1 MQAKKY
7 FKMIILFTVSFLI
20 LIVGSVLIIDP
31 YFHYHK
37 PLKSLSYRLGDQRY
51 INDGIG
57 RYFEYDSII
66 TGTSMTEN
74 FKSSLF
80 DKLFNSN
87 SIKIPFEGGSYKEI
101 NDNLERTLKRKKDI
115 RYILRGLDYNQIIQD
130 SEYMKYD
137 NLPTYL
143 YDDNILNDYK
153 YLFNKVVIIKGLGG
167 VITYTLLG
175 KNTTTFDEYSN
186 WNNIVKNGK
195 KNVLRN
201 YKRNKKENIHRR
213 KIKEKLKKKDIEIIN
228 ENIEKNVISLVKKY
242 PKTKFIYFIT
252 PYSIVYWDQLKQE
265 GKIEKQIM
273 AEKYMIEKI
282 LEYPNVELYSFFNNY
297 EMVCNLDN
305 YRDPGHYMG
314 KINDQILYWISK
326 KEYQLTKENYKEYIR
341 KNLEFY
347 KNYNYDSIFE

>member
-1 MQAKKY
+1 MKEKKY
-7 FKMIILFTVSFLI
+7 FKILIFLI
-20 LIVGSVLIIDP
+20 TLFLIIIGGAVAIIDP

-37 PLKSLSYRLGDQRY
+37 PLKFLSYRFGNSRY

-80 DKLFNSN
+80 DKLFSSN
-87 SIKIPFEGGSYKEI
+87 SIKAPFSGGSYKEI
-101 NDNLERTLKRKKDI
+101 NDNLERTLKRKDNIK
-115 RYILRGLDYNQIIQD
+115 YILRGLDYNQIIQD
-130 SEYMKYD
+130 SEYMKYN
-137 NLPTYL
+137 NLPIYL
-143 YDDNILNDYK
+143 YDNNPLNDYK
-153 YLFNKVVIIKGLGG
+153 YLFNKEVIIKGLGG
-167 VITYTLLG
+167 VSAYTLLG

-186 WNNIVKNGK
+186 WNNKYQAGK
-195 KNVLRN
+195 ENVLRN
-201 YKRNKKENIHRR
+201 YKRNKRENI
-213 KIKEKLKKKDIEIIN
+213 KEEKLEKKDREIIDKN
-228 ENIEKNVISLVKKY
+228 VEKNVISLVKKY
-242 PKTKFIYFIT
+242 PNTKFIYFIT

-282 LEYPNVELYSFFNNY
+282 LEYPNIELYSFFNNY
-297 EMVCNLDN
+297 EMICDLDN
-305 YRDPGHYMG
+305 YKDPGHYMG
-314 KINDQILYWISK
+314 KINDKILYWIYK
-326 KEYQLTKENYKEYIR
+326 KEYQLTKENYEEYIR

>member
-7 FKMIILFTVSFLI
+7 FKMIILFTICFFI
-20 LIVGSVLIIDP
+20 LIGGTVVIIDP

-37 PLKSLSYRLGDQRY
+37 SLKFLSYHLGNQRY

-57 RYFEYDSII
+57 RYFEYNSII
-66 TGTSMTEN
+66 TGTSMIEN

-87 SIKIPFEGGSYKEI
+87 SIKVPFSGGSYKEL

-115 RYILRGLDYNQIIQD
+115 KYVLRGLDYNQIIQD

-137 NLPTYL
+137 NLPIYL
-143 YDDNILNDYK
+143 YDNNPLNDYK
-153 YLFNKVVIIKGLGG
+153 YLFNKEVIIKGIGG
-167 VITYTLLG
+167 VVVYTLLE
-175 KNTTTFDEYSN
+175 KNTTTFDEYSK
-186 WNNIVKNGK
+186 WNNKYQVGK
-195 KNVLRN
+195 ENVLRN
-201 YKRNKKENIHRR
+201 YKRNEKENI
-213 KIKEKLKKKDIEIIN
+213 KEEKLEKKDIEIIDK
-228 ENIEKNVISLVKKY
+228 NIEKNVISLIKKY
-242 PKTKFIYFIT
+242 PNTKFIYFIT

-282 LEYPNVELYSFFNNY
+282 LKYPNVELYSFFNNY
-297 EMVCNLDN
+297 EMICDLDN
-305 YRDPGHYMG
+305 YKDPGHYMG

-326 KEYQLTKENYKEYIR
+326 KEHQLTKENYEEYIR
-341 KNLEFY
+341 KNLEFF
-347 KNYNYDSIFE
+347 KNYDYDSIFEQ

>member
-1 MQAKKY
+1 MQGKKY
-7 FKMIILFTVSFLI
+7 FKIIILFIISFLI
-20 LIVGSVLIIDP
+20 LIAGSVLMIDP

-37 PLKSLSYRLGDQRY
+37 PLKFLSYCLNNQEQRY

-74 FKSSLF
+74 FKSTLF

-87 SIKIPFEGGSYKEI
+87 SIKVPFSGGSYKEI
-101 NDNLERTLKRKKDI
+101 NDNLKRTLKRKKGI
-115 RYILRGLDYNQIIQD
+115 KYVLRGLDYELIIQNSD
-130 SEYMKYD
+130 KINYN

-143 YDDNILNDYK
+143 YDNNSLNDYK
-153 YLFNKVVIIKGLGG
+153 YLFNKVVVIKGLGG
-167 VITYTLLG
+167 VLTYTLLG

-186 WNNIVKNGK
+186 WNNRAISGK
-195 KNVLRN
+195 ENILIN
-201 YKRNKKENIHRR
+201 YKRNKKENI
-213 KIKEKLKKKDIEIIN
+213 KEEKLKKKDIDIIN
-228 ENIEKNVISLVKKY
+228 ENIEKNVISSVKKY
-242 PKTKFIYFIT
+242 PNTKFIYFIT

-282 LEYPNVELYSFFNNY
+282 LEYSNVELYSFFNNY
-297 EMVCNLDN
+297 EMICDLDN
-305 YRDPGHYMG
+305 YKDPGHYMG
-314 KINDQILYWISK
+314 KINDKILYWISK
-326 KEYQLTKENYKEYIR
+326 KEYQLTKENYEEYIR

>member
-20 LIVGSVLIIDP
+20 LIGGSVLLIDP

-37 PLKSLSYRLGDQRY
+37 PLKSLSYHLENQRY
-51 INDGIG
+51 INDGVG
-57 RYFEYDSII
+57 RYFIYNSII

-87 SIKIPFEGGSYKEI
+87 SIKVPFSGGSYKEI
-101 NDNLERTLKRKKDI
+101 NNNLERTLKRKKDI
-115 RYILRGLDYNQIIQD
+115 RYILRGLDYKQIIQN
-130 SEYMKYD
+130 SEYMRYND
-137 NLPTYL
+137 FPTYL

-153 YLFNKVVIIKGLGG
+153 YLFNKEVIIKEIGRVL
-167 VITYTLLG
+167 VYTLFR
-175 KNTTTFDEYSN
+175 KNTTTFDEYSS
-186 WNNIVKNGK
+186 WNNKFESGK
-195 KNVLRN
+195 ENVLRN
-201 YKRNKKENIHRR
+201 YKRNKRENI
-213 KIKEKLKKKDIEIIN
+213 KEEKLERKDIEIIDK
-228 ENIEKNVISLVKKY
+228 NIEKNVISLIKKY
-242 PKTKFIYFIT
+242 PNTKFIYFIT

-282 LEYPNVELYSFFNNY
+282 LEYSNVELYSFFNNY
-297 EMVCNLDN
+297 EMICDLDN
-305 YRDPGHYMG
+305 YKDPGHYMG

-326 KEYQLTKENYKEYIR
+326 KEYQLTKENYEEYIR

-347 KNYNYDSIFE
+347 KNYNYNSIFE

>member
-20 LIVGSVLIIDP
+20 LIAGSILLIDP
-31 YFHYHK
+31 YFHYHE
-37 PLKSLSYRLGDQRY
+37 PLNTLSYYLNEREQRY

-57 RYFEYDSII
+57 RYFKYDSII

-74 FKSSLF
+74 FKNTLF
-80 DKLFNSN
+80 EKLFNCN
-87 SIKIPFEGGSYKEI
+87 SIKVPFSGGSYKEV
-101 NDNLERTLKRKKDI
+101 NNNLERTLKRKKDI

-130 SEYMKYD
+130 SGYMKYD
-137 NLPTYL
+137 NLPIYL
-143 YDDNILNDYK
+143 YDNNPLNDYK
-153 YLFNKVVIIKGLGG
+153 YLFNKVVVIKGLGG

-175 KNTTTFDEYSN
+175 KNTITFDEYSN
-186 WNNIVKNGK
+186 WNNIVRNGK
-195 KNVLRN
+195 KNVLRG
-201 YKRNKKENIHRR
+201 YKRNKKENI
-213 KIKEKLKKKDIEIIN
+213 IEEKLKKKDIEIIN

-242 PKTKFIYFIT
+242 PNTKFIYFIT

-273 AEKYMIEKI
+273 AEKYMIEK
-282 LEYPNVELYSFFNNY
+282 LLKYPNIELYSFFNNY
-297 EMVCNLDN
+297 EMICNLDN

-314 KINDQILYWISK
+314 NVSDKILYWIFK
-326 KEYQLTKENYKEYIR
+326 KEYQLTKENYEEYIR

>member
-7 FKMIILFTVSFLI
+7 FKVIILLTVSFLI
-20 LIVGSVLIIDP
+20 LIAGSVLLIDP

-37 PLKSLSYRLGDQRY
+37 PLKFLSYYLGEQRY

-66 TGTSMTEN
+66 TGTSMVEN

-80 DKLFNSN
+80 DNLFNSN
-87 SIKIPFEGGSYKEI
+87 SIKIPFFGGSYKEI

-115 RYILRGLDYNQIIQD
+115 KYVLRGLDYNQIIQND
-130 SEYMKYD
+130 ERVNYI
-137 NLPTYL
+137 LPTYL
-143 YDDNILNDYK
+143 YDEDPLNDYK
-153 YLFNKVVIIKGLGG
+153 YLFNKVVVIKGLGG

-175 KNTTTFDEYSN
+175 KNTTTFDEYSS
-186 WNNIVKNGK
+186 WNNRAISGK
-195 KNVLRN
+195 ENILIN
-201 YKRNKKENIHRR
+201 YKRNKRENI
-213 KIKEKLKKKDIEIIN
+213 KEEKLEKKDIEIIDK
-228 ENIEKNVISLVKKY
+228 NIEKNVISLIKKY
-242 PKTKFIYFIT
+242 PNTKFIYFIT

-282 LEYPNVELYSFFNNY
+282 LEYSNVELYSFFNNY
-297 EMVCNLDN
+297 EMICDLDN
-305 YRDPGHYMG
+305 YKDPGHYMG
-314 KINDQILYWISK
+314 KINDKNLYWISQK
-326 KEYQLTKENYKEYIR
+326 KYQLTKENYEEYIR

>member
-20 LIVGSVLIIDP
+20 LIGGSVLLIDP

-37 PLKSLSYRLGDQRY
+37 PLKSLSYHLENQRY
-51 INDGIG
+51 INDGVG
-57 RYFEYDSII
+57 RYFIYNSII

-87 SIKIPFEGGSYKEI
+87 SIKVPFSGGSYKEI
-101 NDNLERTLKRKKDI
+101 NNNLERTLKRKKDI
-115 RYILRGLDYNQIIQD
+115 RYILRGLDYKQIIQN
-130 SEYMKYD
+130 SEYMRYND
-137 NLPTYL
+137 FPTYL

-167 VITYTLLG
+167 VIVYTLLG
-175 KNTTTFDEYSN
+175 KNTTTFDEYSS
-186 WNNIVKNGK
+186 WRDRFKSGEKIVLK
-195 KNVLRN
+195 N
-201 YKRNKKENIHRR
+201 YKRNKMET
-213 KIKEKLKKKDIEIIN
+213 IKEKKLEKKDIEIIDR
-228 ENIEKNVISLVKKY
+228 NIEKNVISLIKKY
-242 PKTKFIYFIT
+242 PNTKFIYFIT

-282 LEYPNVELYSFFNNY
+282 LKYPNVELYSFFSNY
-297 EMVCNLDN
+297 EMIYNLDN
-305 YRDPGHYMG
+305 YNDPIHYMG
-314 KINDQILYWISK
+314 KISDKILYWISK
-326 KEYQLTKENYKEYIR
+326 KEYQLTKENYEEYIR

>member
-7 FKMIILFTVSFLI
+7 FKVIILLTVSFLI
-20 LIVGSVLIIDP
+20 LIAGSVLLIDP

-37 PLKSLSYRLGDQRY
+37 PLKFLSYYLGEQRY

-66 TGTSMTEN
+66 TGTSMVEN

-80 DKLFNSN
+80 DNLFNSN
-87 SIKIPFEGGSYKEI
+87 SIKIPFFGGSYKEI

-115 RYILRGLDYNQIIQD
+115 KYVLRGLDYNQIIQND
-130 SEYMKYD
+130 ERVNYI
-137 NLPTYL
+137 LPTYL
-143 YDDNILNDYK
+143 YDEDPLNDYK
-153 YLFNKVVIIKGLGG
+153 YLFNKVVVIKGLGG
-167 VITYTLLG
+167 VINYTLLG
-175 KNTTTFDEYSN
+175 KNTTTFDEYSS
-186 WNNIVKNGK
+186 WNNRAISGK
-195 KNVLRN
+195 ENILIN
-201 YKRNKKENIHRR
+201 YKRNKRENI
-213 KIKEKLKKKDIEIIN
+213 KEEKLEKKDIEIIDK
-228 ENIEKNVISLVKKY
+228 NIEKNVISLIKKY
-242 PKTKFIYFIT
+242 PNTKFIYFIT

-282 LEYPNVELYSFFNNY
+282 LEYSNVELYSFFNNY
-297 EMVCNLDN
+297 EMICDLDN
-305 YRDPGHYMG
+305 YKDPGHYMG
-314 KINDQILYWISK
+314 KINDKILYWISK
-326 KEYQLTKENYKEYIR
+326 KEYQLTKENYEEYIR

>member
-7 FKMIILFTVSFLI
+7 FKVIILLTVSFLI
-20 LIVGSVLIIDP
+20 LIAGSVLLIDP

-37 PLKSLSYRLGDQRY
+37 PLKFLSYYLGEQRY

-66 TGTSMTEN
+66 TGTSMVEN

-80 DKLFNSN
+80 DNLFNSN
-87 SIKIPFEGGSYKEI
+87 SIKIPFFGGSYKEI

-115 RYILRGLDYNQIIQD
+115 KYVLRGLDYNQIIQND
-130 SEYMKYD
+130 ERVNYI
-137 NLPTYL
+137 LPTYL
-143 YDDNILNDYK
+143 YDEDPLNDYK
-153 YLFNKVVIIKGLGG
+153 YLFNKVVVIKGLGG

-175 KNTTTFDEYSN
+175 KNTTTFDEYSS
-186 WNNIVKNGK
+186 WNNRAISGK
-195 KNVLRN
+195 ENILIN
-201 YKRNKKENIHRR
+201 YKRNKRENI
-213 KIKEKLKKKDIEIIN
+213 KEEKLEKKDIEIIDK
-228 ENIEKNVISLVKKY
+228 NIEKNVISLIKKY
-242 PKTKFIYFIT
+242 PNTKFIYFIT

-282 LEYPNVELYSFFNNY
+282 LEYSNVELYSFFNNY
-297 EMVCNLDN
+297 EMICDLDN
-305 YRDPGHYMG
+305 YKDPGHYMG
-314 KINDQILYWISK
+314 KINDKILYWISK
-326 KEYQLTKENYKEYIR
+326 KEYQLTKENYEEYIR

>member
-1 MQAKKY
+1 MKEKKY
-7 FKMIILFTVSFLI
+7 FKILIFLI
-20 LIVGSVLIIDP
+20 TLFLIIIGGTVVIIDP

-37 PLKSLSYRLGDQRY
+37 PLKFFSYRFGNQRY

-57 RYFEYDSII
+57 RYFEYNSII

-87 SIKIPFEGGSYKEI
+87 SIKVPFSGGSYKEI
-101 NDNLERTLKRKKDI
+101 NDNLKRTLKRKKDI
-115 RYILRGLDYNQIIQD
+115 KYILRGLDYNQIIQD

-137 NLPTYL
+137 NFPLYL
-143 YDDNILNDYK
+143 YDNNILNDYK
-153 YLFNKVVIIKGLGG
+153 YLFNKEVIIKGLGG
-167 VITYTLLG
+167 VIVYNILG

-186 WNNIVKNGK
+186 WNNEYQSGK
-195 KNVLRN
+195 ENVLRN
-201 YKRNKKENIHRR
+201 YKRNKQENI
-213 KIKEKLKKKDIEIIN
+213 KEEKLERNDIEIIDK
-228 ENIEKNVISLVKKY
+228 NIEKNVISLVKKY
-242 PKTKFIYFIT
+242 SNTKFIYFIT

-326 KEYQLTKENYKEYIR
+326 KEYQLTKENYEEYIR
-341 KNLEFY
+341 KNLGFY

>member
-20 LIVGSVLIIDP
+20 LIGGSVLIIDP

-37 PLKSLSYRLGDQRY
+37 PLKSLFYYLNEREQRY

-87 SIKIPFEGGSYKEI
+87 SIKVPFSGGSYKEV
-101 NDNLERTLKRKKDI
+101 NNNLERTLKRKKDI
-115 RYILRGLDYNQIIQD
+115 RYILRGLDYNQIIQN
-130 SEYMKYD
+130 SKYMRYN
-137 NLPTYL
+137 NLPSYL

-153 YLFNKVVIIKGLGG
+153 YLYNKEVIIKGIGR

-175 KNTTTFDEYSN
+175 RNTTNFDEYSN
-186 WNNIVKNGK
+186 WNNQYRVGE
-195 KNVLRN
+195 KNVLKN
-201 YKRNKKENIHRR
+201 YKRNKQENI
-213 KIKEKLKKKDIEIIN
+213 KEEKLEKKDIEIID

-242 PKTKFIYFIT
+242 PNTKFIYFIT
-252 PYSIVYWDQLKQE
+252 PYSIAYWDQLKQE

-297 EMVCNLDN
+297 EMICDLDN
-305 YRDPGHYMG
+305 YVDQIHYMENISD
-314 KINDQILYWISK
+314 KILYWISK

>member
-7 FKMIILFTVSFLI
+7 FKVIILFTVSFLI
-20 LIVGSVLIIDP
+20 LIAGSVLIIDP

-37 PLKSLSYRLGDQRY
+37 PLKFLSYYLNNQEQRY

-87 SIKIPFEGGSYKEI
+87 SIKVPFSGGSYKEI
-101 NDNLERTLKRKKDI
+101 NDNLKRTLKRKKGI
-115 RYILRGLDYNQIIQD
+115 KYVLRGLDYGSIIQNSD
-130 SEYMKYD
+130 KMNYN
-137 NLPTYL
+137 NLLTYL
-143 YDDNILNDYK
+143 YDDNSLNDYK
-153 YLFNKVVIIKGLGG
+153 YLFNKVVVIKGLGG

-186 WNNIVKNGK
+186 WDNKVKSGK
-195 KNVLRN
+195 ENVLRD
-201 YKRNKKENIHRR
+201 YKRNKIKN
-213 KIKEKLKKKDIEIIN
+213 IKEERLEKKDIEIIDK
-228 ENIEKNVISLVKKY
+228 NIEKNVISLVKKY
-242 PKTKFIYFIT
+242 QNTKFIYFIT

-273 AEKYMIEKI
+273 AEKYMIEKL

-297 EMVCNLDN
+297 EMICNLDN

-314 KINDQILYWISK
+314 KINDKILYWISK
-326 KEYQLTKENYKEYIR
+326 KEYQLTKENYEEYIR

>member
-1 MQAKKY
+1 MRAKKY
-7 FKMIILFTVSFLI
+7 FKIIILFTIYFLI
-20 LIVGSVLIIDP
+20 LIGGTVVIIDP

-37 PLKSLSYRLGDQRY
+37 PLKFLSYRLRDQRY

-57 RYFEYDSII
+57 RHFEYDSII

-80 DKLFNSN
+80 NNLFNSN
-87 SIKIPFEGGSYKEI
+87 SIKVPFSGGSYKEI

-115 RYILRGLDYNQIIQD
+115 SYILRGLDYRFIIQD

-143 YDDNILNDYK
+143 YDDNFLNDYK
-153 YLFNKVVIIKGLGG
+153 YLFNKEVIIKGIGG
-167 VITYTLLG
+167 VVVYTLLG

-186 WNNIVKNGK
+186 WSNQYKTGK
-195 KNVLRN
+195 ENVIKG
-201 YKRNKKENIHRR
+201 YKRNKKENI
-213 KIKEKLKKKDIEIIN
+213 KEEKLEKKDIEIIG
-228 ENIEKNVISLVKKY
+228 ENIEKNVTSLVKKY
-242 PKTKFIYFIT
+242 PNTKFIYFIT
-252 PYSIVYWDQLKQE
+252 PYSIIYWDQLKQE

-273 AEKYMIEKI
+273 AEKYMIEKL

-297 EMVCNLDN
+297 EMICNLDN

-314 KINDQILYWISK
+314 NINDKILYWISK
-326 KEYQLTKENYKEYIR
+326 KEYQLTKENYEEYIR
-341 KNLEFY
+341 KNLEFF
-347 KNYNYDSIFE
+347 KNYDYDSIFEQ

>member
-37 PLKSLSYRLGDQRY
+37 PLKFLSYHLGNQRY
-51 INDGIG
+51 INNGIG
-57 RYFEYDSII
+57 GYFEYDSII

-80 DKLFNSN
+80 DNLFNSN
-87 SIKIPFEGGSYKEI
+87 SIKVPFSGGSYKEI
-101 NDNLERTLKRKKDI
+101 NDNLKRTLKRKKDI
-115 RYILRGLDYNQIIQD
+115 KYILRGLDYRFIIQD

-137 NLPTYL
+137 NLPNYL
-143 YDDNILNDYK
+143 YDNNPLNDYK
-153 YLFNKVVIIKGLGG
+153 YLFNKEVIIKGIGG
-167 VITYTLLG
+167 VVAYTLFG
-175 KNTTTFDEYSN
+175 KNTTTFDEYSS
-186 WNNIVKNGK
+186 WNNKYQSGK
-195 KNVLRN
+195 ENVLRN
-201 YKRNKKENIHRR
+201 YKRNKRENI
-213 KIKEKLKKKDIEIIN
+213 KEEKLEKKDIEIID

-242 PKTKFIYFIT
+242 PNIKFIYFIT

-265 GKIEKQIM
+265 GKIEKL
-273 AEKYMIEKI
+273 

-297 EMVCNLDN
+297 EMICNLDN

-314 KINDQILYWISK
+314 NINDKILYWISK
-326 KEYQLTKENYKEYIR
+326 KEHQLTKENYEEYIR
-341 KNLEFY
+341 KNLEFF
-347 KNYNYDSIFE
+347 KNYDYDSIFEQ

>member
-7 FKMIILFTVSFLI
+7 FKVIILLTVSFLI
-20 LIVGSVLIIDP
+20 LIAGSVLLIDP

-37 PLKSLSYRLGDQRY
+37 PLKFLSYYLGEQRY

-66 TGTSMTEN
+66 TGTSMVEN

-80 DKLFNSN
+80 DNLFNSN
-87 SIKIPFEGGSYKEI
+87 SIKIPFFGGSYKEI

-115 RYILRGLDYNQIIQD
+115 KYVLRGLDYNQIIQND
-130 SEYMKYD
+130 ERVNYI
-137 NLPTYL
+137 LPTYL
-143 YDDNILNDYK
+143 YDEDPLNDYK
-153 YLFNKVVIIKGLGG
+153 YLFNKVVVIKGLGG

-175 KNTTTFDEYSN
+175 KNTTTFDEYSS
-186 WNNIVKNGK
+186 WNNRAISGK
-195 KNVLRN
+195 ENILIN
-201 YKRNKKENIHRR
+201 YKRNKRENI
-213 KIKEKLKKKDIEIIN
+213 KEEKLEKKDIEIIDK
-228 ENIEKNVISLVKKY
+228 NIEKNVISLIKKY
-242 PKTKFIYFIT
+242 PNTKFIYFIT

-282 LEYPNVELYSFFNNY
+282 LEYSNVELYSFFNNY
-297 EMVCNLDN
+297 EMICDLDN
-305 YRDPGHYMG
+305 YKDPGHYMG
-314 KINDQILYWISK
+314 KINDKILYWIYK
-326 KEYQLTKENYKEYIR
+326 KEYQLTKENYEEYIR

>member
-7 FKMIILFTVSFLI
+7 FKMIILFIVSFLI
-20 LIVGSVLIIDP
+20 LIGGSVLLIDP

-37 PLKSLSYRLGDQRY
+37 PLKFLSYYLGDQRY

-57 RYFEYDSII
+57 RYFEYNSII

-115 RYILRGLDYNQIIQD
+115 KYVLRGLDYNQIIQND
-130 SEYMKYD
+130 GKVNYM
-137 NLPTYL
+137 LPTYL
-143 YDDNILNDYK
+143 YDDDLLNDYK
-153 YLFNKVVIIKGLGG
+153 YLFNKVVVIKGLGG
-167 VITYTLLG
+167 VIAYTLLG
-175 KNTTTFDEYSN
+175 KNTTTFDEYSS
-186 WNNIVKNGK
+186 WNNRAISGK
-195 KNVLRN
+195 ENVLIN
-201 YKRNKKENIHRR
+201 YKRNKRENI
-213 KIKEKLKKKDIEIIN
+213 KEEKLERKDIEIIDK
-228 ENIEKNVISLVKKY
+228 NIEKNAITLVKKY
-242 PKTKFIYFIT
+242 PNTKFIYFIT

-282 LEYPNVELYSFFNNY
+282 LKYPNVELYSFFNNY
-297 EMVCNLDN
+297 EMICDLDN
-305 YRDPGHYMG
+305 YKDPGHYMG
-314 KINDQILYWISK
+314 NISNKILYWISK
-326 KEYQLTKENYKEYIR
+326 KEYQLTKENYEEYIR
-341 KNLEFY
+341 KNLEFF
-347 KNYNYDSIFE
+347 KNYDYDSIFE

>member
-20 LIVGSVLIIDP
+20 LIGGSVLLIDP

-37 PLKSLSYRLGDQRY
+37 PLKSLSYHLENQRY
-51 INDGIG
+51 INDGVE
-57 RYFEYDSII
+57 RYFIYNSII

-87 SIKIPFEGGSYKEI
+87 SIKVPFSGGSYKEI
-101 NDNLERTLKRKKDI
+101 NNNLERTLKRKKDI
-115 RYILRGLDYNQIIQD
+115 RYILRGLDYNQIIQN
-130 SEYMKYD
+130 SEYMRYND
-137 NLPTYL
+137 FPTYL

-153 YLFNKVVIIKGLGG
+153 YLFNKEVIIKEIGRVL
-167 VITYTLLG
+167 VYTLFR
-175 KNTTTFDEYSN
+175 KNTTTFDEYSS
-186 WNNIVKNGK
+186 WNNKFESGK
-195 KNVLRN
+195 ENVLRN
-201 YKRNKKENIHRR
+201 YKRNKRENI
-213 KIKEKLKKKDIEIIN
+213 KEEKLERKDIEIIDK
-228 ENIEKNVISLVKKY
+228 NIEKNVISLIKKY
-242 PKTKFIYFIT
+242 PNTKFIYFIT

-282 LEYPNVELYSFFNNY
+282 LEYSNVELYSFFNNY
-297 EMVCNLDN
+297 EMICDLDN
-305 YRDPGHYMG
+305 YKDPGHYMG

-326 KEYQLTKENYKEYIR
+326 KEYQLTKENYEEYIR

-347 KNYNYDSIFE
+347 KNYNYNSIFE